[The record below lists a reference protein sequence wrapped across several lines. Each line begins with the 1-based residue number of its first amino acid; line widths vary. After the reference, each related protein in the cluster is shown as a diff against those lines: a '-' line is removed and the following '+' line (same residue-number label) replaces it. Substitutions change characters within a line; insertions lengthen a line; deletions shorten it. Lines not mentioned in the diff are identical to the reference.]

1 MHKSQ
6 NTGGRSLWN
15 KDDKA
20 YQSGITVP
28 LHLAYCGVAAAL
40 RHHAVVETSNLAVL
54 CVELPDAIDTYVH
67 AGQLFLRQ
75 ILGHSGFIEPFVR
88 AIKRTKNDKLT
99 ELEIL
104 RRAAQNG
111 KSILLCAN
119 LDDVDE
125 EVRLFADVVATIPKP
140 TIRQI
145 TATFRRYG
153 HVLTKSEEQMIA
165 SEAWARLLYAFP
177 PGRPVKAGLRRLR
190 ETSDRALVSKE
201 VCIATGPTLT
211 DLSGMGPA
219 KDWGLELARDIIDF
233 KAGAILWDDVDT
245 GALISGPPGTG
256 KTLFAEALART
267 CGLPIV
273 ATSAAQWQATGYLND
288 LLKAMRECFREAQSR
303 GTALLFID
311 EIDAIGSR
319 AINDSQ
325 HGDYKRQVINA
336 LLEMLDGFERRSG
349 VVVIGATNHPQN
361 IDPALLRPGRLDR
374 HFEIPFP
381 DAIARQ
387 RIFEFH
393 AGFPVPQNHEEI
405 FARMTAGMSGAG
417 LKQLVRDGRR
427 AARRQNHKFGFEH
440 VSEVAKALIDLPIQY
455 MKVAAVHEAG
465 HAIIGIELG
474 LPFHGVS
481 ITDKI
486 LAEGMDSLGGTLFS
500 FSAITLKTKSLILD
514 QIAMYMGGIAAE
526 TLIFGEFTEGSAEH
540 PLSDLG
546 LATALATKLE
556 GCFGM
561 GGSLVIDTVH
571 ERDLHKLRANDGRLR
586 AAVGAI
592 LDTEFNRAKN
602 ILGSRNNALRAV
614 AELLLEKHQISAAE
628 VGTLLSRHPADKDP
642 VGGDVENKFS
652 PV

>member
-6 NTGGRSLWN
+6 KTGGRSLWN

-20 YQSGITVP
+20 YQSNITVP

-75 ILGHSGFIEPFVR
+75 ILGQRGYIEPFVR
-88 AIKRTKNDKLT
+88 AIKRIKNDKLT

-125 EVRLFADVVATIPKP
+125 EVRLFADVVTTIPKP
-140 TIRQI
+140 TTRQI

-153 HVLTKSEEQMIA
+153 HVLTKSDEEMIA

-201 VCIATGPTLT
+201 ACIATGPTLT

-256 KTLFAEALART
+256 KTLFAEALARS

-288 LLKAMRECFREAQSR
+288 LLKAMRECFREAQSK

-311 EIDAIGSR
+311 ELDAIGSR

-336 LLEMLDGFERRSG
+336 LLEILDGFERRTG
-349 VVVIGATNHPQN
+349 VVVIGATNNPQN
-361 IDPALLRPGRLDR
+361 IDTALLRPGRLDR
-374 HFEIPFP
+374 HFQIPLP
-381 DAIARQ
+381 DATERQ

-393 AGFPVPQNHEEI
+393 AGFLIPRSHEEM
-405 FARMTAGMSGAG
+405 FARTTAGMSGAG

-427 AARRQNHKFGFEH
+427 AARRRNQRFGFEH
-440 VSEVAKALIDLPIQY
+440 VSEAAKALIDLPIQY

-474 LPFHGVS
+474 LPFQGVR

-486 LAEGMDSLGGTLFS
+486 CAEGVDSLGGTLFN
-500 FSAITLKTKSLILD
+500 FSAMSLRTKSLILD

-526 TLIFGEFTEGSAEH
+526 TLIFGEFTEGSGEH

-561 GGSLVIDTVH
+561 GGSLVIDIVH
-571 ERDLHKLRANDGRLR
+571 ERDLHKLRANDYRLR

-592 LDTEFNRAKN
+592 LDTEFDRAKE
-602 ILGSRNNALRAV
+602 ILDTRKDALLAIAEDLVKSHVMSV
-614 AELLLEKHQISAAE
+614 ADVREALTRHSAKE
-628 VGTLLSRHPADKDP
+628 
-642 VGGDVENKFS
+642 
-652 PV
+652 